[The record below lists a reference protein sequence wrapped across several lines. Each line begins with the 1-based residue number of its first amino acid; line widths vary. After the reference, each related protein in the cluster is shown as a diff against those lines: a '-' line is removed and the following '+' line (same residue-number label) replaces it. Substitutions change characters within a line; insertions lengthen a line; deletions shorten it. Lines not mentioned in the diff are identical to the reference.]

1 MSTGETI
8 QGSGVPCVPSNP
20 MHGCIALPSETRC
33 KLIKLFSSLTLAICT
48 LSSTG
53 ALALQAVE
61 NLPIVVDVNQTIT
74 AGIDLEKNGRW
85 QEAIQHYE
93 KAVRNH
99 LESPDLQRRLQIS
112 RIHNDVIRR
121 YSDASFLDA
130 IDKLTDDVSGELYS
144 EVLTKLDLNYVE
156 QIDLMR
162 IVRNGTAFLEVA
174 LTEKDFIN
182 HNLKTASPA
191 TIEHFR
197 ANIHKVVLARNIRSR
212 TEAKSLVLT
221 VAKLAEKE
229 LGLAPT
235 ATIHEYVAGAIGLL
249 DPYSGY
255 LTPGELSEIMSQIEG
270 NLIGL
275 GVELWAERTE
285 LKIVDVF
292 PGGPAHEAGLK
303 AGDYILAIDGSRTDQ
318 VGAKRAA
325 DLLRGAENSQVTL
338 LLKRNAGDNQ
348 QMTVTRRRVEV
359 PSVSSCD
366 IVDAQSGVGYIRISN
381 FQKTTPSEFDQSFS
395 NLISRGMRTLIVDLR
410 RNPGGL
416 LDAAVDLAD
425 RFITQG
431 SIVSTRGRSGFENR
445 NYFAQVPQTLDI
457 PLVVLIDSDSASA
470 SEIFAGAIRDHGRG
484 TLVGQTSYGKGSVQ
498 GLFHT
503 DTTSGGLRITVS
515 KFYSP
520 SGKQISNFGV
530 APDVVLTPVEVA
542 KPVIGSDGT
551 ALIKLD
557 SEEQD
562 LGLRKAIE
570 IARDAT
576 KIARKPN

>member
-1 MSTGETI
+1 
-8 QGSGVPCVPSNP
+8 
-20 MHGCIALPSETRC
+20 MHGCIALPRETRC
-33 KLIKLFSSLTLAICT
+33 KLTKLFFSLTLAICT
-48 LSSTG
+48 LISTR
-53 ALALQAVE
+53 ASALQSVE
-61 NLPIVVDVNQTIT
+61 NLPTSPDVNQVIT

-93 KAVRNH
+93 KAVRSH

-112 RIHNDVIRR
+112 RIHSDVIRR
-121 YSDASFLDA
+121 YADTTFLDA
-130 IDKLTDDVSGELYS
+130 IDKLPIDVASDLYS

-174 LTEKDFIN
+174 LTEQDFIK
-182 HNLKTASPA
+182 HNLKSVAPDK
-191 TIEHFR
+191 IEHFR
-197 ANIHKVVLARNIRSR
+197 ANIHKVVLARQIRSR
-212 TEAKSLVLT
+212 AEAKSLVLT
-221 VAKLAEKE
+221 VAGLAQKE

-235 ATIHEYVAGAIGLL
+235 VTIHEYVAGAVGLL

-255 LTPGELSEIMSQIEG
+255 LTPGELGEMMSQIEG

-275 GVELWAERTE
+275 GVELWAERSE

-292 PGGPAHEAGLK
+292 PGGPAFEGGLK
-303 AGDYILAIDGSRTDQ
+303 PGDYILAVDNSRTDQ
-318 VGAKRAA
+318 IGAKRAA
-325 DLLRGAENSQVTL
+325 DLLRGVENSQVTL
-338 LLKRNAGDNQ
+338 LIKRNDKDNHQ
-348 QMTVTRRRVEV
+348 LTVTRRRVEV
-359 PSVSSCD
+359 PSVSSSD
-366 IVDAQSGVGYIRISN
+366 IVDAQSGVGYIKISN
-381 FQKTTPSEFDQSFS
+381 FQKTTPAEFDLAFS
-395 NLISRGMRTLIVDLR
+395 NLASRGMRTLIIDLR

-425 RFITQG
+425 RFISQG
-431 SIVSTRGRSGFENR
+431 SIVTTRGRSGFENR

-470 SEIFAGAIRDHGRG
+470 SEIFAGAIRDHARG

-520 SGKQISNFGV
+520 SGKQISNLGV

-542 KPVIGSDGT
+542 KPIVGT
-551 ALIKLD
+551 EGTSLIKLE